1 MFQEETPNNRFK
13 YLDTGCKGHCGQR
26 SPKVIQ
32 DHLGSLGVKN
42 KIITISHILVLVNSS
57 KS

>member
-1 MFQEETPNNRFK
+1 MFQPETPNIRFK

-26 SPKVIQ
+26 SSKVIQ
-32 DHLGSLGVKN
+32 DHLRSLSVKN
-42 KIITISHILVLVNSS
+42 KIITISHILLNSS